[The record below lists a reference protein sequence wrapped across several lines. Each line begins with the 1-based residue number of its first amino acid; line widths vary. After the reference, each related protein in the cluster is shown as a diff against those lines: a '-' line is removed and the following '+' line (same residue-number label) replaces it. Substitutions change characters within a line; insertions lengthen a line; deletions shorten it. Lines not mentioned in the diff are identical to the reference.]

1 MRIVVIED
9 EIRIRE
15 GLCRLLGKLNEEYE
29 LAGEADN
36 GEDGIRIVREKQP
49 DVIITD
55 IRMPIMDGLEMLEQ
69 LYAEGFTGRAIVL
82 SAYSEFDYARTAI
95 RLGVTEYLLKP
106 IVVSELSQ
114 VLAKVKNLIEEK
126 AKTNTGLVKNMN
138 QLLQSVLW
146 GGVEIDEEMSR
157 HVKSRFGVC
166 TTEPMIEICLY
177 LGKHLEE
184 QKASLSEEL
193 TNMFSEHKGTQFCIL
208 EDKKERVL
216 LLLLYGYTDSRM
228 LERWF
233 QKWLLTKRSEKQFP
247 VAAGWIEAENI
258 RALKSSLETLYPYM
272 EWNITFG
279 EEVMI
284 SYPKIKNVQTV
295 PCIYPLEIEN
305 KIKGAICAGDLEKTK
320 EVQKEFQAYF
330 QDGLI
335 YFPREVKECYV
346 RFLWAVLNIA
356 KEIGLFD
363 VKSLSQQKLLEQI
376 MSART
381 IEELEEASVLL
392 YGRMEKENDTAVT
405 HLTVKKAQDMIHEFY
420 RSGITLEEI
429 AERLNI
435 TPEYLGTQF
444 RKEVGVTFGTY
455 IKNYRMMKAKELLL
469 GTSLK
474 LYEVAEQVGYTDP
487 KYFSRVFKASTGQLP
502 ADYRKTN
509 K

>member
-15 GLCRLLGKLNEEYE
+15 GLCKLIGKLDEAYE
-29 LAGEADN
+29 LVGEAEN
-36 GEDGIRIVREKQP
+36 GEAGIGIIREKQP
-49 DVIITD
+49 DVVITD
-55 IRMPIMDGLEMLEQ
+55 IRMPVVDGLQMLEQ
-69 LYAEGFTGRAIVL
+69 LYGEGFGGQAIIL
-82 SAYSEFDYARTAI
+82 SAYSEFDYARTALK
-95 RLGVTEYLLKP
+95 LGVTEYLLKP
-106 IVVSELSQ
+106 IVVSELSR
-114 VLAKVKNLIEEK
+114 VLAKVKNIIEER
-126 AKTNTGLVKNMN
+126 AKSNTGLVKNME
-138 QLLQSVLW
+138 QLLSSVLW
-146 GGVEIDEEMSR
+146 GGVEIDEEICK
-157 HVKSRFGVC
+157 HVETRFGLSQ
-166 TTEPMIEICLY
+166 TEPMIEICLY

-184 QKASLSEEL
+184 EKENLSREL
-193 TNMFSEHKGTQFCIL
+193 TDMFLAHPETKFCIL

-216 LLLLYGYTDSRM
+216 LLILYGYTDSHM

-233 QKWLLTKRSEKQFP
+233 QKWLLTKRSKKQFT

-258 RALKSSLETLYPYM
+258 KMLKSSLETLYPYM

-279 EEVMI
+279 DEVMI
-284 SYPKIKNVQTV
+284 SYPKIKHVQTV
-295 PCIYPLEIEN
+295 ACIYPLEIEN
-305 KIKGAICAGDLEKTK
+305 KIKGAICAGDLEKTS
-320 EVQKEFQAYF
+320 EYQREFQAYF
-330 QDGLI
+330 QSGLL

-363 VKSLSQQKLLEQI
+363 IKSLSQQKLLEQI

-392 YGRMEKENDTAVT
+392 YGRMKKESDTSVT
-405 HLTVKKAQDMIHEFY
+405 HLTVKKAQGMIHEFY
-420 RSGITLEEI
+420 RSGITLEEL

-455 IKNYRMMKAKELLL
+455 IRDYRMMKAKELLL

-474 LYEVAEQVGYTDP
+474 LYEIAEQVGYTDS
-487 KYFSRVFKASTGQLP
+487 KYFSRVFKAATGQLP
-502 ADYRKTN
+502 ADYRKTH